1 MEHITTGLPVEMKLL
16 NRLIYL
22 LIIVKAESYYSYITI
37 KGIWQQVSFFLY
49 LGLIK
54 KFMNNSTYVCYYK
67 LN

>member
-22 LIIVKAESYYSYITI
+22 LIIVKAESYYSYVTI
-37 KGIWQQVSFFLY
+37 KGIWQQVSFILY